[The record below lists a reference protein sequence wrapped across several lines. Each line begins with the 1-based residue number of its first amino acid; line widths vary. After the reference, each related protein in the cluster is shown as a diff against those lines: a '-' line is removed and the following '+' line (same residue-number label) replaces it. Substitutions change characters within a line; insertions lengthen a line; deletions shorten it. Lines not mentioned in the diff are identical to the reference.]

1 MVFVTFFGVSHMDVS
16 YRPGPRIMIPLMVLA
31 VLSLGGG
38 FIELPDT
45 LGSLHLFSG
54 LLKTVF
60 SETGVEHIISGKEG
74 LFQLVAS
81 FVSLAGI
88 FVALLLY
95 LLQPGYAQKI
105 SEIGIFASV
114 KRFWFAG
121 WDFDALYQ
129 DLFIQPFLRL
139 ATVLKNDFVDSVY
152 NGMGSLSR
160 SVNGILSETQN
171 GNIRWYA
178 TGMALGAVVF
188 LGIILLLQ

>member
-1 MVFVTFFGVSHMDVS
+1 MDIS
-16 YRPGPRIMIPLMVLA
+16 YRPRLRITLPLIVLA
-31 VLSLGGG
+31 FLSLAGG
-38 FIELPDT
+38 FVELPET
-45 LGSLHLFSG
+45 LGSLHLFSD

-60 SETGVEHIISGKEG
+60 PGRGVEYVISGNEG
-74 LFQLVAS
+74 LFQIVAA

-95 LLQPGYAQKI
+95 MLQPGYMQEI
-105 SEIGIFASV
+105 IEIGILGSV

-121 WDFDALYQ
+121 WDFDALYDQ
-129 DLFIQPFLRL
+129 LFIRPFLSL
-139 ATVLKNDFVDSVY
+139 ARALKNDFVDSVY
-152 NGMGSLSR
+152 NGIGSLSR
-160 SVNGILSETQN
+160 SVNGILSKTQN